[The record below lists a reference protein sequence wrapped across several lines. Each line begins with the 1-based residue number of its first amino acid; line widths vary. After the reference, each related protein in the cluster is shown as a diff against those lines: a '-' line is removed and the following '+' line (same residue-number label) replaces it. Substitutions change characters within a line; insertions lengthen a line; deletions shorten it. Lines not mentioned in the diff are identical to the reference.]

1 VVVVTK
7 LHELAER
14 LRSMGVDPDC
24 QKEMPHICR
33 WLVDCADE
41 LAAALAEQGW
51 RSMDSAPKSTLD
63 EHGRVR
69 GVFLLGFCPDE
80 AVDPA
85 SCLSVIWWEPLTD
98 GGVWY
103 GQEAMTV
110 RPTHWMPLPPPPP
123 ESAR

>member
-1 VVVVTK
+1 MTK
-7 LHELAER
+7 LQDLVTRWRRHAKEISA
-14 LRSMGVDPDC
+14 DPIGDEGFAVAR
-24 QKEMPHICR
+24 EM
-33 WLVDCADE
+33 CADE
-41 LAAALAEQGW
+41 LEAALAEQGW
-51 RSMDSAPKSTLD
+51 RSMDSAPKSTVD
-63 EHGRVR
+63 DHGRVR

-80 AVDPA
+80 SVDPA

>member
-1 VVVVTK
+1 MK
-7 LHELAER
+7 KDLAE
-14 LRSMGVDPDC
+14 LRATADWLDTLGVHVAADR
-24 QKEMPHICR
+24 IR
-33 WLVDCADE
+33 SCADE

-123 ESAR
+123 GGGS